1 MLPSHVSKTP
11 RTGLRFVAQRAHLIP
26 SRGALAASPLLARE
40 EILASGA
47 KTQTATLLTEW
58 C

>member
-1 MLPSHVSKTP
+1 MLPSHDSKTP
-11 RTGLRFVAQRAHLIP
+11 RTGLRFVAQRTHLIP
-26 SRGALAASPLLARE
+26 SRGARE

-47 KTQTATLLTEW
+47 KMLTATLLTEW